1 MPEIRRAEHHK
12 KPGVCYAVT
21 DDGLEL
27 PVVDVTHPAFEAA
40 LSEER
45 QQALASHFLEEQRRF
60 AKLPSWLRRVMLRF
74 FMRGSRIGRGLRRA
88 DGHFLDGMT
97 TYLFKLG
104 PKNLGSYAVPVD
116 RRILMSLPAVSVRL
130 RLTDM
135 ARLLADGLAPRL
147 ASNPS
152 RPLHFVNIAG
162 GPAIDSLNTLIVL
175 RREHANLLAERRI
188 SVLVLD
194 GDQHGPAFGAR
205 ALEALQAPGAPL
217 AGLDVTFNHRR
228 YDWRDVSGLTPALES
243 AQRDGALL
251 VVSSEGGLFEYGSDD
266 DVLANLFALRQADG
280 NDVFVV
286 GSVTRDDEIIQT
298 LKLTSTAATQP
309 RGLTVF
315 KALVANAGWQ
325 VTRSIARPLSDQVLL
340 EPQAP

>member
-1 MPEIRRAEHHK
+1 
-12 KPGVCYAVT
+12 
-21 DDGLEL
+21 
-27 PVVDVTHPAFEAA
+27 
-40 LSEER
+40 
-45 QQALASHFLEEQRRF
+45 
-60 AKLPSWLRRVMLRF
+60 
-74 FMRGSRIGRGLRRA
+74 
-88 DGHFLDGMT
+88 
-97 TYLFKLG
+97 
-104 PKNLGSYAVPVD
+104 
-116 RRILMSLPAVSVRL
+116 MSLPAVSVRL

-147 ASNPS
+147 AKSAS
-152 RPLHFVNIAG
+152 RPLYFVNIAG
-162 GPAIDSLNTLIVL
+162 GPAIDSLNTLIIL
-175 RREHANLLAERRI
+175 RREHAELLAERRI
-188 SVLVLD
+188 TVLVLD

-217 AGLDVTFNHRR
+217 AGLDVTFNHTH
-228 YDWRDVSGLTPALES
+228 YDWHHVSGLTPALES

-266 DVLANLFALRQADG
+266 DILANLFALRKADG

-315 KALVANAGWQ
+315 RALVANAGWQ

-340 EPQAP
+340 EPQSP